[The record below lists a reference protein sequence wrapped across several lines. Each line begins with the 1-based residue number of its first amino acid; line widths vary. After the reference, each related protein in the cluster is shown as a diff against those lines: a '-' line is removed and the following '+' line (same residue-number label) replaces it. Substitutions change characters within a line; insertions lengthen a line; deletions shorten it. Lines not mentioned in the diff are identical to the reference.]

1 MKAALRYLR
10 RFAAIERIL
19 PYRHA
24 LRLRL
29 FMQKRMD
36 MLEPETKLLKLL
48 LSSGDHVI
56 DVGTNAGIYT
66 YLMSQIGCRVESFEP
81 LTYYSRLLRSADFP
95 NVAVHDVALS
105 DSRGKGVIH
114 IPIINGQPRRT
125 RASIEEASDETV
137 SQEIEFVPL
146 DDFGFTDVS
155 FIKIDVEGHELAVLR
170 GGRATIE
177 RSRPVMLVEI
187 EQHRLTGCSMHDV
200 FSWFEDLGYEGFFYR
215 KGVRCALNEF
225 DVAQDQASVDSTYKS
240 SSYIN
245 NFIFLLAGRKN
256 MLPASL

>member
-1 MKAALRYLR
+1 MKAALHYLR
-10 RFAAIERIL
+10 RFAAIERVL

-36 MLEPETKLLKLL
+36 MLEPETRLLKVL

-81 LTYYSRLLRSADFP
+81 LAYYSSLLRSAGLP

-105 DSRGKGVIH
+105 DSKGKGVIH
-114 IPIINGQPRRT
+114 IPIIDGQPRRT
-125 RASIEEASDETV
+125 RASIEETSDATIG
-137 SQEIEFVPL
+137 QEIEFLPL

-170 GGRATIE
+170 GSRATIE
-177 RSRPVMLVEI
+177 RSKPALLVEI
-187 EQHRLTGCSMHDV
+187 EQHRLVGCSIYDV

-215 KGVRCALNEF
+215 KGVRCTLNEF
-225 DVAQDQASVDSTYKS
+225 DVTRDQAHVDSTYKN

-245 NFIFLLAGRKN
+245 NFIFLLMGGEHV
-256 MLPASL
+256 LPATL